1 METRT
6 YNTIVTSK
14 ELEVLNNDN
23 KQNFYTSNGWQGSKY
38 DIKVK
43 ELVEATKLSES
54 VSNSDN
60 HKKKRGKSL
69 QDIIDQTR
77 RLNGHAGRNWYW
89 NFKREKLINK
99 IYTIYV
105 ANIQKL
111 GAFSE
116 PEKKFTREEY
126 SGITPTF
133 EYQEKPLDED
143 KPASIDID
151 VKIFDQ
157 NDLFF
162 KIVKRLR
169 DNLKKGHSAKTIY
182 SNIRAFRNLVH
193 DVFFR
198 SVTVPYFSKPQDCP
212 KVNRELV
219 TEFLRRVDYLA
230 KGDDLENGLMLISR
244 YCSIFNTMEEITK
257 EKIASFCGETEISQR
272 KGSFTKEVEG

>member
-126 SGITPTF
+126 AGITPT
-133 EYQEKPLDED
+133 ESLGEVVY
-143 KPASIDID
+143 
-151 VKIFDQ
+151 DQ
-157 NDLFF
+157 
-162 KIVKRLR
+162 
-169 DNLKKGHSAKTIY
+169 
-182 SNIRAFRNLVH
+182 
-193 DVFFR
+193 
-198 SVTVPYFSKPQDCP
+198 C
-212 KVNRELV
+212 
-219 TEFLRRVDYLA
+219 
-230 KGDDLENGLMLISR
+230 GDRQLIIGC
-244 YCSIFNTMEEITK
+244 YPTK
-257 EKIASFCGETEISQR
+257 EETE
-272 KGSFTKEVEG
+272 KEAKALNGFTDDNGRLKELSKKVI